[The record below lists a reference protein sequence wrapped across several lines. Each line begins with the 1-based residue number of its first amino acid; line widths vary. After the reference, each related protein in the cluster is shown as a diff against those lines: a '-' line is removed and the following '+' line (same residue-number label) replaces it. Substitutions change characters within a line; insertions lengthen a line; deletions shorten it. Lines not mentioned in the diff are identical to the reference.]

1 MNAVTSLEEFKLM
14 VKEFWAGTEEIFL
27 STSSLFR
34 FSKKL
39 KSLKPLIRN
48 LAKDKMGNLV
58 KKAKEAHEKLCK
70 ALEVNLCSP
79 SIQNQQLESEAY
91 SKWEFVAGL
100 EEDFLKQRSKLHW
113 LSVGD
118 QNNKTYHRAI
128 ITREAIN
135 GIREV
140 RCRDGTLVTEES
152 EIKAEAEGF
161 FQEFLQPDDFTG
173 MTVENLQDLLPFRC
187 VEQDQHVLVRPV
199 TPEEV
204 RQVLFS
210 MPSNKSPGPDG

>member
-1 MNAVTSLEEFKLM
+1 M
-14 VKEFWAGTEEIFL
+14 
-27 STSSLFR
+27 
-34 FSKKL
+34 
-39 KSLKPLIRN
+39 
-48 LAKDKMGNLV
+48 
-58 KKAKEAHEKLCK
+58 
-70 ALEVNLCSP
+70 
-79 SIQNQQLESEAY
+79 ESEAY
-91 SKWEFVAGL
+91 YKWGFVAGL

-128 ITREAIN
+128 DTREAIN

-161 FQEFLQPDDFTG
+161 FREFLQHQREDFTG

-187 VEQDQHVLVRPV
+187 VE
-199 TPEEV
+199 
-204 RQVLFS
+204 
-210 MPSNKSPGPDG
+210 